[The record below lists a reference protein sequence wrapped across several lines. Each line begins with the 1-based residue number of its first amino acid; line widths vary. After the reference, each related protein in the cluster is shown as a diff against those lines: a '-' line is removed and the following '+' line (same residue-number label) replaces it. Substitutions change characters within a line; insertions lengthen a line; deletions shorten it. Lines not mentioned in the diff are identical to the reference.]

1 MTANARAT
9 AVALALLAAYLAAS
23 LVRPVLPIDETRY
36 LAVAWEMWLR
46 GDWLVPHLNGEPY
59 SHKPPLLFWLI
70 AGGWSLTGVN
80 AWWPRVVMALFALG
94 SLFLAARLARLL
106 FPERADAPGNAVVL
120 LAASLPWAYFA
131 TAVMFD
137 LVLSFFVLLGC
148 VGLALAWRGGG
159 RAGWLLYALG
169 LGGGLLTKGPVVF
182 LHLVPV
188 ALLAPAWMGRGRPPA
203 REWYRGLLLGVLGGG
218 GIVLAWAL
226 PAALAGGDAYREAIF
241 WTQSAGRV
249 TESFAH
255 REPWWFYLAALPVV
269 LAPWW
274 SWPALWRGGLRT
286 VWAESGVRFCLVQ
299 VGAALLVFSLVSGK
313 QEQYL
318 LPEVLVLAVLGGA
331 FLTRAGEPPRRR
343 DTVVPAL
350 VLLAVGAAL
359 ALSAGWL
366 VPRLAPAWSLE
377 PLRLAGLLVV
387 LLAVGLLVW
396 RPRRSAAA
404 LQGVALAGGA
414 AFAALAVGLA
424 VAARPAF
431 DLEPVAARL
440 RMLEAQGLPLA
451 NEGKY
456 HGQFHFAGRL
466 QRPIEAVGGE
476 DAPEWLRAH
485 PTGRMV
491 VYYRTEPY
499 PGPGRV
505 EYRQPYRGQTLAI
518 VAPP

>member
-1 MTANARAT
+1 VTANARAT
-9 AVALALLAAYLAAS
+9 AAALALLAAYLAAS

-36 LAVAWEMWLR
+36 LAVAWEVWLR
-46 GDWLVPHLNGEPY
+46 GDWLVPYLNGEPY

-70 AGGWSLTGVN
+70 AGGWALTGVN
-80 AWWPRVVMALFALG
+80 AWWPRVLVALFALG
-94 SLFLAARLARLL
+94 SLFLVARLARLL
-106 FPERADAPGNAVVL
+106 FPERAEAPGNAAL
-120 LAASLPWAYFA
+120 MLAASLPWAYFA

-148 VGLALAWRGGG
+148 VGLVRAGQGDG
-159 RAGWLLYALG
+159 RAGWLLFALG
-169 LGGGLLTKGPVVF
+169 LGGGLLAKGPVAL
-182 LHLVPV
+182 LHLLPV
-188 ALLAPAWMGRGRPPA
+188 ALLAPAWAVRGRPPA
-203 REWYRGLLLGVLGGG
+203 RAWYRGLLLGLLGGG
-218 GIVLAWAL
+218 GIVLAWAV
-226 PAALAGGDAYREAIF
+226 PAAIAGGEAYGEAIF
-241 WTQSAGRV
+241 WGQTAGRV
-249 TESFAH
+249 GDSFAH
-255 REPWWFYLAALPVV
+255 QEPWWFYLAALPVL

-274 SWPALWRGGLRT
+274 AWPALWRGGLRT
-286 VWAESGVRFCLVQ
+286 AWGEPGVRFCLAQ
-299 VGAALLVFSLVSGK
+299 AGAALVAFSLVSGK

-318 LPEVLVLAVLGGA
+318 LPEVLVLAALGGA
-331 FLTRAGEPPRRR
+331 LLTRAGEPPRRR
-343 DTVVPAL
+343 DTAVPAL

-366 VPRLAPAWSLE
+366 VPRVAPAWSPG
-377 PLRLAGLLVV
+377 PLGLAGVLVA
-387 LLAVGLLVW
+387 LSAVALLVW
-396 RPRRSAAA
+396 RPRQSSAA

-431 DLEPVAARL
+431 DLDAVAARL
-440 RMLEAQGLPLA
+440 RALEAQGLPLA

-456 HGQFHFAGRL
+456 HGQFHFPGRL
-466 QRPIEAVGGE
+466 QRPIEAVAGE
-476 DAPEWLRAH
+476 DAPEWLRTH

-505 EYRQPYRGQTLAI
+505 EYRQPYRGKTLAI